1 MKYEEKRSVKNIDKT
16 NNKSTVNNNIHIN
29 GKILL
34 VLKQNWD
41 KIEIEFNSLMKK
53 SDEFTKILLDSQT
66 KKEFKLLISLFSNFK
81 DNVRNVF
88 FNVGINIGNLSS
100 NNNNNN
106 NNNVDNNNSNKIQAS
121 YDNIYNEFLSLES
134 IIKDINNIQINS
146 KKKKKK
152 QIENLENKLHEYMDE
167 LDKLDFDKID
177 KLYNNFNDEN
187 KKEIE
192 NIILQNDF
200 IEQYNYKEF
209 DFQNENNKE
218 EKYLDKFKGL
228 NQINNQLN
236 INTLNHDSDSMKIS
250 NKNQIINGIVNM
262 KENNKED
269 AIKYI
274 QSLINKQNTNDI

>member
-1 MKYEEKRSVKNIDKT
+1 MKYEEKRSFKNIDKA
-16 NNKSTVNNNIHIN
+16 NNKGTVNNNININ
-29 GKILL
+29 AKILL
-34 VLKQNWD
+34 LLKQNWD
-41 KIEIEFNSLMKK
+41 KIEIEYNSLMKK
-53 SDEFTKILLDSQT
+53 SDEFTKILLDSQI
-66 KKEFKLLISLFSNFK
+66 KKEYKLLISLFSNFK

-88 FNVGINIGNLSS
+88 FNVGINIGNLSF
-100 NNNNNN
+100 NNNNN
-106 NNNVDNNNSNKIQAS
+106 NNNVDNNNSNIIQAS

-152 QIENLENKLHEYMDE
+152 QFENLENKLHEYMDE
-167 LDKLDFDKID
+167 LDKLDFNKMD
-177 KLYNNFNDEN
+177 KLYNNFNDVN

-218 EKYLDKFKGL
+218 ENYIDKFKGS

-236 INTLNHDSDSMKIS
+236 INTLNHDSDSIKIS

>member
-1 MKYEEKRSVKNIDKT
+1 MKFEEKRSFKNIEKP
-16 NNKSTVNNNIHIN
+16 NIKSTINNNIN
-29 GKILL
+29 AKILL
-34 VLKQNWD
+34 LLKQNWD
-41 KIEIEFNSLMKK
+41 KIEIEYNSLMKK
-53 SDEFTKILLDSQT
+53 SEEFTKILLDSQI
-66 KKEFKLLISLFSNFK
+66 KKEYKLLISLFSKFK

-100 NNNNNN
+100 SNNSKTNNIDI
-106 NNNVDNNNSNKIQAS
+106 DNNNIIQAS

-146 KKKKKK
+146 KKKNKK

-167 LDKLDFDKID
+167 LDKLDFNKID
-177 KLYNNFNDEN
+177 KIYNNFNDEN

-192 NIILQNDF
+192 NMILQNDF

-209 DFQNENNKE
+209 DFQNENNKV
-218 EKYLDKFKGL
+218 EKYIDKFKGS

-250 NKNQIINGIVNM
+250 NKNQIINGIINM

-274 QSLINKQNTNDI
+274 KSLINK

>member
-1 MKYEEKRSVKNIDKT
+1 MKYEEKRSFKNIDKA
-16 NNKSTVNNNIHIN
+16 NNKGTVNNNININ
-29 GKILL
+29 AKILL
-34 VLKQNWD
+34 LLKQNWD
-41 KIEIEFNSLMKK
+41 KIEIEYNSLMKK
-53 SDEFTKILLDSQT
+53 SDEFTKILLDSQI
-66 KKEFKLLISLFSNFK
+66 KKEYKLLISLFSNFK

-88 FNVGINIGNLSS
+88 FNVGINIGNLSF
-100 NNNNNN
+100 NNNDN
-106 NNNVDNNNSNKIQAS
+106 NNNVDNNNSNIIQAS

-152 QIENLENKLHEYMDE
+152 QFENLENKLHEYMDE
-167 LDKLDFDKID
+167 LDKLDFNKMD
-177 KLYNNFNDEN
+177 KLYNNFNDVN

-218 EKYLDKFKGL
+218 ENYIDKFKGS

>member
-1 MKYEEKRSVKNIDKT
+1 MKYEEKRSFKNIDKA
-16 NNKSTVNNNIHIN
+16 NNKGTVNNNININ
-29 GKILL
+29 AKILL
-34 VLKQNWD
+34 LLKQNWD
-41 KIEIEFNSLMKK
+41 KIEIEYNSLMKK
-53 SDEFTKILLDSQT
+53 SDEFTKILLDSQI
-66 KKEFKLLISLFSNFK
+66 KKEYKLLISLFSNFK

-88 FNVGINIGNLSS
+88 FNVGINIGNLSF
-100 NNNNNN
+100 NNNNN
-106 NNNVDNNNSNKIQAS
+106 NNNVDNNNSNIIQAS

-152 QIENLENKLHEYMDE
+152 QFENLENKLHEYMDE
-167 LDKLDFDKID
+167 LDKLDFNKMD
-177 KLYNNFNDEN
+177 KLYNNFNDVN

-218 EKYLDKFKGL
+218 ENYIDKFKGS

>member
-1 MKYEEKRSVKNIDKT
+1 MKYEEKRSFKNIDKN
-16 NNKSTVNNNIHIN
+16 NNKSNINNNSNIN

-34 VLKQNWD
+34 LLKQNWD
-41 KIEIEFNSLMKK
+41 KIEIEYNSLMKK
-53 SDEFTKILLDSQT
+53 SEEFTKVLIDSQI
-66 KKEFKLLISLFSNFK
+66 KKEYKLLISLFSNFK

-106 NNNVDNNNSNKIQAS
+106 DNDIENNNSNIIKAT

-167 LDKLDFDKID
+167 VDKLDFNKID

-209 DFQNENNKE
+209 DFQNENNKLDN
-218 EKYLDKFKGL
+218 YIDKFKSS
-228 NQINNQLN
+228 NQVNNQLN
-236 INTLNHDSDSMKIS
+236 INTLNHDSDSMKFN
-250 NKNQIINGIVNM
+250 NKKQIINGIVNM

-274 QSLINKQNTNDI
+274 QSLINKQNTDNI

>member
-1 MKYEEKRSVKNIDKT
+1 
-16 NNKSTVNNNIHIN
+16 
-29 GKILL
+29 
-34 VLKQNWD
+34 
-41 KIEIEFNSLMKK
+41 
-53 SDEFTKILLDSQT
+53 
-66 KKEFKLLISLFSNFK
+66 
-81 DNVRNVF
+81 
-88 FNVGINIGNLSS
+88 
-100 NNNNNN
+100 
-106 NNNVDNNNSNKIQAS
+106 
-121 YDNIYNEFLSLES
+121 
-134 IIKDINNIQINS
+134 
-146 KKKKKK
+146 
-152 QIENLENKLHEYMDE
+152 MDE
-167 LDKLDFDKID
+167 LDKLDFNKMD
-177 KLYNNFNDEN
+177 KLYNNFNDVN

-218 EKYLDKFKGL
+218 ENYIDKFKGS

-236 INTLNHDSDSMKIS
+236 INTLNHDSDSIKIS

>member
-29 GKILL
+29 GRILL

>member
-34 VLKQNWD
+34 LLKQNWD

>member
-1 MKYEEKRSVKNIDKT
+1 MKYEEKRSFKNIDKN
-16 NNKSTVNNNIHIN
+16 NNKSNIKNNSNIN

-34 VLKQNWD
+34 LLKQNWD
-41 KIEIEFNSLMKK
+41 KIEIEYNSLMKK
-53 SDEFTKILLDSQT
+53 SEEFTKVLIDSQI
-66 KKEFKLLISLFSNFK
+66 KKEYKLLISLFSNFK

-106 NNNVDNNNSNKIQAS
+106 DNDIENNNSNLIKET

-167 LDKLDFDKID
+167 VDKLDFNKID

-209 DFQNENNKE
+209 DFQNENNKLDN
-218 EKYLDKFKGL
+218 YIDKFKGS
-228 NQINNQLN
+228 NQVNSQLN
-236 INTLNHDSDSMKIS
+236 INTLNHDSDSMKFN
-250 NKNQIINGIVNM
+250 NKKQIINGIVNM

-274 QSLINKQNTNDI
+274 QSLINKQNTDNI

>member
-34 VLKQNWD
+34 LLKQNWD

-53 SDEFTKILLDSQT
+53 SDEFTKILLDSET